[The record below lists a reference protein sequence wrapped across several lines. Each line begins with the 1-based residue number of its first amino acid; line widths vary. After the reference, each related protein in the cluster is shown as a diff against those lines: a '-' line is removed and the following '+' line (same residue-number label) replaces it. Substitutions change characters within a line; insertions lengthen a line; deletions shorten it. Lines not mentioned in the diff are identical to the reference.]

1 MSFRRPSFVQR
12 RLPALSIAAVLSPVA
27 ICLLSLP
34 QPLAAQIVPLGDDIA
49 VSQPDGDSESSPNV
63 AADRNGGWGAT
74 WMSTSL
80 GFEHETGRQRRID
93 RDGDAVPGTLR
104 DHEFATA
111 DLGLDGEGKGV
122 LVGVRA
128 RPELG
133 GAEVDALCVDLAGAP
148 RGARV
153 RVDAGTISAAS
164 RVPSDVRVAVGSD
177 GTSVVVW
184 QESPRDGSI
193 PPSIFYRRLLAD
205 CTPTGD
211 VGSLGAV
218 GVVGR
223 REPRVAKRSDG
234 GFVLTFV
241 EGEQPASLHVEA
253 QQFNASGLAFA
264 TSFTVSQSDLS
275 PSDPSVAVGSDDTFA
290 IVWATVGPP
299 GAHTPAGGSTGV
311 SGRVFAAD
319 GQALGGELSL
329 RLPRAQTSGG
339 AAVAAVSAGFI
350 AAWGENGF
358 VEEGSAVYG
367 RAFEA
372 PGPLGG
378 EVVLNAEHTDPD
390 NVRIAAL
397 GGNEVVVVWHDLAEG
412 TLPGDIVGRRFLFA
426 PPGTGAGCAES
437 SSALCLGAERFR
449 IEVEWR
455 DYQGHRG
462 TGHAYPL
469 TSDSGLFWFFTDSNL
484 EVLVKVVN
492 ACAGFSRHWVYAA
505 ATTDVEYT
513 LTATDTDTGRS
524 RRYFNPLGRRSPAI
538 TDSDA
543 FATCP

>member
-1 MSFRRPSFVQR
+1 MCDSVRAFVRRRVPIVVLAVELLAFVSVGCAA
-12 RLPALSIAAVLSPVA
+12 PA
-27 ICLLSLP
+27 
-34 QPLAAQIVPLGDDIA
+34 AAQIVPVGGEIA
-49 VSQPDGDSESSPNV
+49 VSQPDGDFESYGNV
-63 AADRNGGWGAT
+63 AADRQGGWGVT
-74 WMSTSL
+74 WRSEDL
-80 GFEHETGRQRRID
+80 DFAHPTGRQRRFD
-93 RDGDAVPGTLR
+93 RDGAPVAASLR
-104 DHEFATA
+104 DHELEYP

-133 GAEVDALCVDLAGAP
+133 GAEIDALCVDALGAP

-153 RVDAGTISAAS
+153 RVDAGTISGAS
-164 RVPSDVRVAVGSD
+164 RLPSGARVASATD

-184 QESPRDGSI
+184 QETPRDFVT
-193 PPSIFYRRLLAD
+193 PPSVFFRRLLAD
-205 CTPTGD
+205 CSPNGN

-223 REPRVAKRSDG
+223 REPHVALRPGG

-241 EGEQPASLHVEA
+241 EGEQTANLRVVA
-253 QQFNASGLAFA
+253 QQFDASGTALAPVFA
-264 TSFTVSQSDLS
+264 VSQTELR
-275 PSDPSVAVGSDDTFA
+275 PSDPSVAVGSDGKFA
-290 IVWATVGPP
+290 VVWGDFARTSV
-299 GAHTPAGGSTGV
+299 A
-311 SGRVFAAD
+311 GRVFAAD
-319 GQALGGELSL
+319 GGALGGELAL
-329 RLPRAQTSGG
+329 RLPRSPAAGVG
-339 AAVAAVSAGFI
+339 AVAAVGASFVAV
-350 AAWGENGF
+350 WSENGF

-367 RAFEA
+367 RVFEA
-372 PGPLGG
+372 AGPLGG

-397 GGNEVVVVWHDLAEG
+397 GGNEFVIVWADLAEQK
-412 TLPGDIVGRRFLFA
+412 LPQDIVARRFVLV
-426 PPGTGAGCAES
+426 PPETGCAAS

-449 IEVEWR
+449 IAVEWR
-455 DYQGHRG
+455 DYQGRRG

-469 TSDSGLFWFFTDSNL
+469 TTDSGLFWFFSETNL

-513 LTATDTDTGRS
+513 VIATDTATGRS
-524 RRYFNPLGRRSPAI
+524 RSYFNPLGRRSPAI